1 MKTATPKMFKGT
13 PKYYVEQ
20 RLLNHGW
27 PQPLAGLTAAYM
39 TGEGPVPVWMPD
51 WKIVHVDTVENAF
64 DLLRNRRIIEP

>member
-39 TGEGPVPVWMPD
+39 TGEGPVPVWPPNWPINVGTAD
-51 WKIVHVDTVENAF
+51 EAF
-64 DLLRNRRIIEP
+64 DVLRSRRIIEP